1 MIIALKGSL
10 QFPILDMKNVE
21 DKQLIRLL
29 LEIDLYTQ
37 GEWIASID

>member
-21 DKQLIRLL
+21 DKQLIVLL
-29 LEIDLYTQ
+29 LEIDRYTQ